1 MDAAD
6 IFRIVIVVVVAGA
19 IGRFFWKLAA
29 NNVK

>member
-6 IFRIVIVVVVAGA
+6 IFRIVVVVVVAGA
-19 IGRFFWKLAA
+19 IGWFFWKLAA